1 MRIVGATRIQF
12 ALLITIFTFNRA
24 KVANQ
29 CVFVIAFMGG
39 YSKVL
44 KREGDLWKRK
54 DDKKIKERLY
64 PKRGDSVSVHYTIKH
79 EGSETVIDCSRQKG
93 MAYTFQCG
101 QAQVIRGLD
110 EAVLKMSLGERAI
123 LDISAT
129 YGWGRKGV
137 RRIVRPNAGLIV
149 DVEIVAINEK
159 KARLK
164 IK

>member
-1 MRIVGATRIQF
+1 MCF
-12 ALLITIFTFNRA
+12 CNCFH
-24 KVANQ
+24 
-29 CVFVIAFMGG
+29 GG
-39 YSKVL
+39 ILESFEK
-44 KREGDLWKRK
+44 EGDLWKRK

-64 PKRGDSVSVHYTIKH
+64 PKRGDNVSVHYTIKH

-123 LDISAT
+123 LDISPT

-137 RRIVRPNAGLIV
+137 RRVVRPNAGLVV

>member
-24 KVANQ
+24 KVAYQ

-137 RRIVRPNAGLIV
+137 RRVVRPNAGLVV

>member
-1 MRIVGATRIQF
+1 MIYGSGKT
-12 ALLITIFTFNRA
+12 T
-24 KVANQ
+24 KK
-29 CVFVIAFMGG
+29 
-39 YSKVL
+39 SK
-44 KREGDLWKRK
+44 
-54 DDKKIKERLY
+54 RLY
-64 PKRGDSVSVHYTIKH
+64 PKRGDSVSVHYTVKH

-123 LDISAT
+123 LDISQT

-137 RRIVRPNAGLIV
+137 RRVVRPNAGLVV